1 MEKLTMD
8 KLTIEKVTP
17 DMIMRP
23 EDMPKT
29 RLVTYTTKCP
39 LCDNETERVEEVPR
53 YDTFVTLTSVICDEC
68 KSLWARLKKKYT
80 EGEG

>member
-1 MEKLTMD
+1 MEKLSLD
-8 KLTIEKVTP
+8 KLTIEEVTP
-17 DMIMRP
+17 DMVMRP

-53 YDTFVTLTSVICDEC
+53 YSDFMATTSVICDEC
-68 KSLWARLKKKYT
+68 KLVWAILKKKY
-80 EGEG
+80 GG